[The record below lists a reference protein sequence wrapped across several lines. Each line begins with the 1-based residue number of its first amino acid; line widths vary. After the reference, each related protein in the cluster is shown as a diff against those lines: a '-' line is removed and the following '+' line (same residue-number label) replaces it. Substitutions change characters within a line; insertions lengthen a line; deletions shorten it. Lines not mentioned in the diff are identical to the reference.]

1 MFNRLIDAEVPTLK
15 EIRDTMKNTAFNSIR
30 KVLPNHAIDQ
40 ACETAGHM
48 GRACLLSPVVVVL
61 HMIVAALWPEDSFT
75 AAWQLMW
82 ASLRSRLPAMD
93 RREPASGTR
102 ANARARLP
110 MAAWNHL
117 FDWLSGQ
124 VQALSESVA
133 AWRGHRVVL
142 LDGTTVSM
150 PDTTKL
156 HEAFGATFSK
166 GKRGKFPL
174 ARLVTAALANTMTV
188 IGYSL
193 GRYDQSEIALSW
205 SLLKCLRPG
214 DLLVAD
220 RHFAAAH
227 YYVRYV
233 RAGFEFI
240 TRMNAGI
247 KLKNLTNWC
256 RLGSNDFLVRIR
268 VSPKARRADRSLPKW
283 TEVRIIQTAVR
294 IRGKRKTLWLV
305 TSLLDA
311 KIYPAIEIIELYRRR
326 WRIET
331 LLKQFK
337 VNLSAD
343 VLRSR
348 TPEGVRKEV
357 AARLIA
363 INIVRTIMLEAALEA
378 GIEPLRISFV
388 STVRILVAFAPR
400 LATAP
405 AWQLLDIYRA
415 MLEEIGSHQVP
426 WRPDRIEPRMIKR
439 EIKHYPSLKTTRTEW
454 RLQNVA

>member
-93 RREPASGTR
+93 RRGPASGTR
-102 ANARARLP
+102 ANARTRLP

-133 AWRGHRVVL
+133 SWRGHRVVL
-142 LDGTTVSM
+142 LDGTTLSM
-150 PDTTKL
+150 PDTPKL
-156 HEAFGATFSK
+156 HQAFGATFSK

-174 ARLVTAALANTMTV
+174 ARLVT
-188 IGYSL
+188 
-193 GRYDQSEIALSW
+193 
-205 SLLKCLRPG
+205 
-214 DLLVAD
+214 
-220 RHFAAAH
+220 
-227 YYVRYV
+227 
-233 RAGFEFI
+233 
-240 TRMNAGI
+240 
-247 KLKNLTNWC
+247 
-256 RLGSNDFLVRIR
+256 
-268 VSPKARRADRSLPKW
+268 
-283 TEVRIIQTAVR
+283 
-294 IRGKRKTLWLV
+294 
-305 TSLLDA
+305 SLLDA
-311 KIYPAIEIIELYRRR
+311 KIYPAVEIIELYRRR

-415 MLEEIGSHQVP
+415 MLEEIASHQVP

-439 EIKHYPSLKTTRTEW
+439 EVKHYPSLKTTRTEW